1 MQHFLLD
8 KCTCRTI
15 SATTVLR
22 ILSSQYK
29 RGTHA
34 YLTSVNCRS
43 IMAGM
48 FSMTSQE
55 FEQSLDFSAINDLD
69 PSTLDGLKII
79 YDREVVLRIRK
90 FILTCLRANLC
101 FLDQVPVEI
110 RQHSGQNRDL
120 TPRGTLESIKCRLL
134 ILGNGD
140 GYSML
145 RLELSSEAD
154 LFFHYAFDMDEHD
167 FPELQERQK
176 LMIDFSHFSVV
187 LIRMLNSCISDPHL
201 NLAIF
206 TEEAENVAQ
215 LDFIQNMEYKFVE
228 LLSCQCTKLS
238 EELIQ
243 RHITFRYNSVKQK
256 LGLMQGRLLEISNL
270 VKLKN
275 PSLLLQ
281 LTKAATG
288 GVGPGLSK
296 APSTFIG
303 R

>member
-1 MQHFLLD
+1 M
-8 KCTCRTI
+8 
-15 SATTVLR
+15 
-22 ILSSQYK
+22 
-29 RGTHA
+29 
-34 YLTSVNCRS
+34 
-43 IMAGM
+43 
-48 FSMTSQE
+48 
-55 FEQSLDFSAINDLD
+55 
-69 PSTLDGLKII
+69 
-79 YDREVVLRIRK
+79 
-90 FILTCLRANLC
+90 
-101 FLDQVPVEI
+101 EI
-110 RQHSGQNRDL
+110 RQNVGGESGSV

-134 ILGNGD
+134 ALGGNGD
-140 GYSML
+140 YSML

-154 LFFHYAFDMDEHD
+154 LFFHYAFNIDEHD

-176 LMIDFSHFSVV
+176 LMIDFPHFSVV
-187 LIRMLNSCISDPHL
+187 LIRMLNSCIADPHL

-206 TEEAENVAQ
+206 TEEGENEAR

-228 LLSCQCTKLS
+228 LLSCHCTKLP

-281 LTKAATG
+281 LSKAG
-288 GVGPGLSK
+288 GVSPGTSSFGMK
-296 APSTFIG
+296 PPPSTFSG